1 MKRRLTLHFPR
12 EAVHQPITYRLA
24 VDFDVAAKILRAQ
37 VAPNQLGTMVVE
49 LSGDIDELD
58 AAELW
63 LERQGLGINRAP
75 GEIHI
80 DPLRCVDCGICSSVC
95 PSGALQFEPVAQ
107 RLHFETARC
116 LVCEQCIPSCPLT
129 AIALVLDPR
138 TTDPSLPASRSAAAP
153 GSVPRRYPTR
163 FGRRPGPSAL

>member
-75 GEIHI
+75 GEIRI
-80 DPLRCVDCGICSSVC
+80 DPLRCVDCGICPSVC
-95 PSGALQFEPVAQ
+95 PSGALKSKAPAWH
-107 RLHFETARC
+107 LHFDAQRC
-116 LVCEQCIPSCPLT
+116 LVCEQCSPCCPFS
-129 AIALVLDPR
+129 AIALVLE
-138 TTDPSLPASRSAAAP
+138 
-153 GSVPRRYPTR
+153 PT
-163 FGRRPGPSAL
+163 

>member
-75 GEIHI
+75 GEIRI
-80 DPLRCVDCGICSSVC
+80 DPQRCVDCGICSSVC
-95 PSGALQFEPVAQ
+95 PSGAL
-107 RLHFETARC
+107 HFEASTQELRFAVARC
-116 LVCEQCIPSCPLT
+116 LVCEQCIPSCPLE
-129 AIALVLDPR
+129 AIALVLEPQPAL
-138 TTDPSLPASRSAAAP
+138 DPSVSPSSR
-153 GSVPRRYPTR
+153 
-163 FGRRPGPSAL
+163 